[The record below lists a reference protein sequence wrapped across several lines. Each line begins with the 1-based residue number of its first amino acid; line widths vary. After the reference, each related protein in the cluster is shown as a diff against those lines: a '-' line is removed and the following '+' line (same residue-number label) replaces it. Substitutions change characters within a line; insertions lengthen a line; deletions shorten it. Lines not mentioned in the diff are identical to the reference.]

1 VIEWILPVAVVGAAL
16 APTKRKNDKRIIQE
30 VFERTNT
37 CIKKGDS
44 VIYPKLVSNKEGRYV
59 YKLPIGFSSAAIEN
73 IELAIKEALNKEIEW
88 EFRNGFL
95 HIKVFDD
102 KLPSKWDFSKDLKTD
117 TWKVPI
123 GKNHHGVL
131 YHDFDKYP
139 HMLVGGTTRF
149 GKTVFLKVLLAS
161 LLLNKKDHVSFHFL
175 DLKGGLEFNRYQH
188 LNQVETV
195 ASDLLEACRT
205 LDEIV
210 KDLKEWERF
219 FKEKGISN
227 IVDTKIQKRTFI
239 IVDEAAEL
247 SPKLVPKDLKKY
259 AEYCMNCLGQIARI
273 GGALGY
279 RLIYATQYPTRD
291 AVPGQVKM
299 NMVTRLAFKM
309 PESMGSR
316 VILDEV
322 GAEDL
327 EAVPGRALYKVE
339 KKREVQVPY
348 ISDKALEG
356 IINGLGSEETR
367 TDRTVIKND

>member
-1 VIEWILPVAVVGAAL
+1 MIEWILPVMVVGAAL
-16 APTKRKNDKRIIQE
+16 TPVKRKNDKRIIQE
-30 VFERTNT
+30 VFERTNI

-44 VIYPKLVSNKEGRYV
+44 VVYPKLVSSGEGRYV
-59 YKLPIGFSSAAIEN
+59 YSLPVGLSSAAIEN

-95 HIKVFDD
+95 HIQVFDD
-102 KLPSKWDFSKDLKTD
+102 KLPSKWDFSKYLKTG
-117 TWKVPI
+117 TWEVPI
-123 GKNHHGVL
+123 GKNHHGIL

-149 GKTVFLKVLLAS
+149 GKTVFLKVLLTS
-161 LLLNKKDHVSFHFL
+161 LLLNKKEHVNFYIL
-175 DLKGGLEFNRYQH
+175 DLKGGLEFNRYKR
-188 LNQVETV
+188 LKQVRNV
-195 ASDLLEACRT
+195 SSDLLEACRT
-205 LDEIV
+205 LDIIV
-210 KDLKEWERF
+210 KDLKNREEL

-227 IVDTKIQKRTFI
+227 IVDTNIQKRTFI

-247 SPKLVPKDLKKY
+247 SPKLVPKEYKKY
-259 AEYCMNCLGQIARI
+259 AEFCMNCLGQIARI

-279 RLIYATQYPTRD
+279 RLIYATQYPTRE

-316 VILDEV
+316 VILDET

-327 EAVPGRALYKVE
+327 EAIPGRALYKVE

-348 ISDKALEG
+348 ISDLEG

>member
-1 VIEWILPVAVVGAAL
+1 MIEWILPVMVVGAAL
-16 APTKRKNDKRIIQE
+16 TPVKRKSDKRIMQE

-44 VIYPKLVSNKEGRYV
+44 VLYPKLVNSGEGKYL
-59 YKLPIGFSSAAIEN
+59 YSLPIGLSSDAIEK

-88 EFRNGFL
+88 EFQNGFL
-95 HIKVFDD
+95 HINVFDD

-117 TWKVPI
+117 TWEVPV

-161 LLLNKKDHVSFHFL
+161 LLLNKKERVSFYIL

-188 LNQVETV
+188 LHQIKTV
-195 ASDLLEACRT
+195 ASDLLEACRS
-205 LDEIV
+205 LDGIV
-210 KDLKEWERF
+210 KDLKKRERF

-247 SPKLVPKDLKKY
+247 SPKLVSKEHKKY

-279 RLIYATQYPTRD
+279 RLIYATQYPTRE
-291 AVPGQVKM
+291 AVPGQIKM

-316 VILDEV
+316 VILDEI
-322 GAEDL
+322 GAEELD
-327 EAVPGRALYKVE
+327 AIPGRAIYKVE
-339 KKREVQVPY
+339 KKREIQVPY
-348 ISDKALEG
+348 INDKTLEG
-356 IINGLGSEETR
+356 IINGLNSKETR
-367 TDRTVIKND
+367 TKGNAIKND